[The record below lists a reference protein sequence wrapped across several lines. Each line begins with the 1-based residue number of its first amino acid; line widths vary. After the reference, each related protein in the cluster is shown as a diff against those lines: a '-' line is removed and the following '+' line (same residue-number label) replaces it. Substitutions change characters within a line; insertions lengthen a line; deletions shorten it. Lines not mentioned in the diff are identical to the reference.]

1 MKISVIIPTLDNPS
15 DVYDVIESLINTF
28 EIDAAGFGSLNFNHQ
43 HFTNPS
49 LQVNEY
55 FKSYVNDL
63 LSQVTEDLGD
73 AFAEVTNFFSEIF
86 QSESLGI
93 TLPFINISI

>member
-1 MKISVIIPTLDNPS
+1 M
-15 DVYDVIESLINTF
+15 
-28 EIDAAGFGSLNFNHQ
+28 HQ

-49 LQVNEY
+49 LQVNED

-86 QSESLGI
+86 QSESLGL
-93 TLPFINISI
+93 TLPFINISIEEILNLNDLVELFEDSF